1 MMKTLFLIA
10 SLLMFQDTAT
20 TINLVGRVTVD
31 DGSALPTV
39 NTFRGAIAQVGLQ
52 ALAPGTTGRVG
63 NATMNTD
70 GTFSLPLA
78 VAAGAGEFVIVP
90 TMVPLGYH
98 FKSVSH
104 GPVDLL
110 RSNLKVTA
118 ASNATL
124 IQVVLTKVAPVGS
137 PTGVK
142 VSGRIT
148 NSSPNAPMLLSLQ
161 ATQPGENGSTLL
173 RIGTTDIKPDGTFEI
188 NGVPPGRY
196 RGFTP
201 AESRRDL
208 LNFDVETRDV
218 SGLEIALANTA
229 TPSIII
235 TSDPFRP
242 PGNAIRPSPPQ
253 VAGPTTPPQPS
264 PGSAVLSVSQSGRNP
279 VIWYEGA
286 LHFFRVERTGT
297 IVEEK
302 RLEGVPLAF
311 TLPPGSY
318 ELRGY
323 SRACDGNCG
332 NLDAP
337 EISCA
342 ASFSVTAGQVLY
354 AERVFQP
361 NACTIQFKTPPAR

>member
-1 MMKTLFLIA
+1 MKTLFLIA
-10 SLLMFQDTAT
+10 LLFMVQDAVT

-31 DGSALPTV
+31 DGSALPTT
-39 NTFRGAIAQVGLQ
+39 NTVRGAIAQVGLQ
-52 ALAPGTTGRVG
+52 ALAPGTTGKVG
-63 NATMNTD
+63 NAAMNTD

-78 VAAGAGEFVIVP
+78 VAAGAGEFAIVP

-110 RSNLKVTA
+110 RSNLKVTP
-118 ASNATL
+118 ASSTTP
-124 IQVVLTKVAPVGS
+124 IQVVLTKVAPLGS
-137 PTGVK
+137 PAGVK

-148 NSSPNAPMLLSLQ
+148 NWSGNASMILSLQ
-161 ATQPGENGSTLL
+161 ATQAGANGSTLL
-173 RIGTTDIKPDGTFEI
+173 RIGTTGIKPDGTFEI

-201 AESRRDL
+201 AESRQDL
-208 LNFDVETRDV
+208 LNFDVGSRDV
-218 SGLEIALANTA
+218 SGLEITLANTT

-242 PGNAIRPSPPQ
+242 PGTAIMPSPPQ
-253 VAGPTTPPQPS
+253 VAGPSTPPQPS
-264 PGSAVLSVSQSGRNP
+264 PGSAVVSVSQSGRNP

-286 LHFFRVERTGT
+286 LHFIRIEQSGA

-302 RLEGVPLAF
+302 RLESVPLAF

-318 ELRGY
+318 QLRGY
-323 SRACDGNCG
+323 SRPCDGNCG
-332 NLDAP
+332 NLDPP
-337 EISCA
+337 EVLCA
-342 ASFSVTAGQVLY
+342 ASFTVTAGQVLY

-361 NACTIQFKTPPAR
+361 NACTIQFKTPAR